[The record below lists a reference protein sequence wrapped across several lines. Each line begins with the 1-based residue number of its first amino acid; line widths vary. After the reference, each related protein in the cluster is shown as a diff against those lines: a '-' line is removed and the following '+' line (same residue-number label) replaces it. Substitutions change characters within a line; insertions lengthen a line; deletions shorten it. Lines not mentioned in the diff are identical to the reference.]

1 MARLHERLRAI
12 YQESYT
18 DPDCNRLAKRLRR
31 HKDELFTFLEV
42 EGVDWHNNE
51 AERALRPM
59 VVARKNSYGSRT
71 IEGARDRAVLMSVSD
86 SARKR
91 GEGYTAFA
99 RSYLSSRA
107 IASNSKC

>member
-1 MARLHERLRAI
+1 M
-12 YQESYT
+12 
-18 DPDCNRLAKRLRR
+18 
-31 HKDELFTFLEV
+31 FTFLEV

-51 AERALRPM
+51 AERAHRPM
-59 VVARKNSYGSRT
+59 VVARNNSYGSRT

-99 RSYLSSRA
+99 RSDLSLRA
-107 IASNSKC
+107 VASTLKC